1 MSSDLEEK
9 SKKVEMLEKSM
20 KKANEDKVNL
30 LRNIQKA
37 NSDLWEKEKIFK
49 DNESKLKEE
58 IQTKNTKITAL

>member
-1 MSSDLEEK
+1 
-9 SKKVEMLEKSM
+9 M

-58 IQTKNTKITAL
+58 IQTKNIKITALQREL

>member
-58 IQTKNTKITAL
+58 IQTKNIKITAL